1 MVITHLH
8 PDHCVDLMG
17 LEVHMVWGPGAGSP
31 PLPVIGPPGLR
42 ERAHRLLRRERVR
55 HRVHVVE
62 RSPPGARARCGLGG
76 GLVMRHREV
85 PHLPP
90 TNAVRFE
97 RDGAAVCLGA
107 DCAYGDALPE
117 LAAGCDVLVCEA
129 TFGAGPGVAGVPHM
143 TAAEAGRIAARAGVG
158 RLLLTHLD
166 PARDAEAALAHARA
180 EFAGPGGPGAPRA
193 GGDAVTAGGMKPR
206 PTDRRS
212 VVIATLLSLLLP
224 GLGHAYALRLPR
236 ALVWFAGTIVVGD
249 RARPGRA
256 RTRRWRSRWG
266 SSSPCSRPSTSP
278 SSCGST
284 AGRGRRG
291 DAGPGRDPGARPLD
305 CRNAAR
311 SDHFRMTWDAF
322 ARAGAGAAQGEEE
335 LRMLWRRYKDTG
347 DRRRATA

>member
-1 MVITHLH
+1 MGRGIAWAADARTRCRKIAGLRLTLLPIGVGNACPAPGEAQSGFLVRGGDAAVMVDMGSGVLTRLRQEMAPEALTHVVVTHLH

-42 ERAHRLLRRERVR
+42 ERLIAF
-55 HRVHVVE
+55 
-62 RSPPGARARCGLGG
+62 SGASGFDTAFTWSAFAPDAGEVALED

-143 TAAEAGRIAARAGVG
+143 TAVEAGRIAARAGVG

-166 PARDAEAALAHARA
+166 PARDAEATLAHARA
-180 EFAGPGGPGAPRA
+180 EFSGP
-193 GGDAVTAGGMKPR
+193 V
-206 PTDRRS
+206 
-212 VVIATLLSLLLP
+212 
-224 GLGHAYALRLPR
+224 GL
-236 ALVWFAGTIVVGD
+236 
-249 RARPGRA
+249 ARPGQA
-256 RTRRWRSRWG
+256 VT
-266 SSSPCSRPSTSP
+266 
-278 SSCGST
+278 
-284 AGRGRRG
+284 
-291 DAGPGRDPGARPLD
+291 L
-305 CRNAAR
+305 
-311 SDHFRMTWDAF
+311 
-322 ARAGAGAAQGEEE
+322 
-335 LRMLWRRYKDTG
+335 
-347 DRRRATA
+347 